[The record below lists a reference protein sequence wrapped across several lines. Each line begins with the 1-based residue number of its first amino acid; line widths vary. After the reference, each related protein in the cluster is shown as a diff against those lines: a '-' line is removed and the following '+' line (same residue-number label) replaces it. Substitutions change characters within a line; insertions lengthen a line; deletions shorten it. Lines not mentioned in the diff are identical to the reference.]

1 MKRSLNLAMWRRQ
14 IVASIKAVSM
24 KRLLNLAGGAALIL
38 GLLYSAFLML
48 RLTLPYTAFRP
59 GIEFLSSKVRV
70 YGILHW
76 RWSFYT
82 HIFTALAALLAGATQ
97 FSPWLL
103 RRRPKVHRIM
113 GYVYTVDVLFVTGPA
128 ALVMS
133 YYANGGLPAKISFI
147 LQSLCWLLFTWIAL
161 RRAFQ
166 RKFVSHGE
174 WMLRSYA
181 LTFAAITLRLYN
193 ALLDALGSTLHPVDR
208 YVLISWTSWTVNLVL
223 AELLIRNGLIRRM
236 LRL

>member
-1 MKRSLNLAMWRRQ
+1 
-14 IVASIKAVSM
+14 M

-59 GIEFLSSKVRV
+59 GIDFLRTKVSV

-76 RWSFYT
+76 RWSFYI
-82 HIFTALAALLAGATQ
+82 HIFTAMAALLAGATQ

-103 RRRPKVHRIM
+103 RHRPRVHRIM
-113 GYVYTVDVLFVTGPA
+113 GYVYVIDVLFITGPA

-133 YYANGGLPAKISFI
+133 YYANGGLSAKISFV
-147 LQSLCWLLFTWIAL
+147 LQSLCWLLFTWLAL

-166 RKFVSHGE
+166 RRFVSHGE

-181 LTFAAITLRLYN
+181 LTFAAITLRTYN
-193 ALLDALGSTLHPVDR
+193 ALLFYFHSGLNPVDR
-208 YVLISWTSWTVNLVL
+208 YVLISWTSWTVNLVV
-223 AELLIRNGLIRRM
+223 AELLIRGGVVRRIV
-236 LRL
+236 RG